1 MGNPNNNPGRD
12 METKP
17 GYIKLPRELLAA
29 PIARQP
35 QRLALFVHLLLM
47 ANREAKEWN
56 GVRIERGQVITSLR
70 SLSTRCGLS
79 VSGVRTALNGLCR
92 EGIAQVSAKVGAR
105 PQMGGPAQVAA
116 QGYTVVTL
124 CNFDS
129 YEGPAVEART
139 GSRTPPSETPA
150 QVAAQ
155 VSAPT
160 RENNIDILSIIED
173 PRFLDIVQEWAEYK
187 REKKQAYK
195 GRKGLSQFYNRLRE
209 LSGGDPDTARRIVAE
224 AMAANYATIYPPK
237 VPRAS
242 MPSPD
247 TRGRVEVP
255 EYNESNFKS
264 TF

>member
-1 MGNPNNNPGRD
+1 MD
-12 METKP
+12 TKP
-17 GYIKLPRELLAA
+17 GYIKLPRELLD
-29 PIARQP
+29 RSLSRRP
-35 QRLALFVHLLLM
+35 QHLALFIHLLLM

-56 GVRIERGQVITSLR
+56 GIRIERGQVLTSLR
-70 SLSTRCGLS
+70 SLSMSCGLS
-79 VSGVRTALNGLCR
+79 VSGVRTTLRVLHR
-92 EGIAQVSAKVGAR
+92 EGIAQVAAQVGAR
-105 PQMGGPAQVAA
+105 PQTGGPAQVAA
-116 QGYTVVTL
+116 QGYTIVTI

-129 YEGPAVEART
+129 YEGPAVEGRT
-139 GSRTPPSETPA
+139 GSRTPLDYEPA
-150 QVAAQ
+150 HLNAQ

-160 RENNIDILSIIED
+160 REDNIDILSIIDD

-209 LSGGDPDTARRIVAE
+209 LSGGDLDTARRIVAE

-242 MPSPD
+242 MLNPS

-255 EYNESNFKS
+255 EYTENNFKS

>member
-1 MGNPNNNPGRD
+1 MRGSALAAQSSTAVVIAGQSWPMGNPNNNPGRD

-56 GVRIERGQVITSLR
+56 GVRIERGQVVTSLR

-155 VSAPT
+155 VSAK
-160 RENNIDILSIIED
+160 II
-173 PRFLDIVQEWAEYK
+173 
-187 REKKQAYK
+187 
-195 GRKGLSQFYNRLRE
+195 
-209 LSGGDPDTARRIVAE
+209 
-224 AMAANYATIYPPK
+224 
-237 VPRAS
+237 
-242 MPSPD
+242 
-247 TRGRVEVP
+247 
-255 EYNESNFKS
+255 
-264 TF
+264 

>member
-1 MGNPNNNPGRD
+1 

-29 PIARQP
+29 PIAKQP

-56 GVRIERGQVITSLR
+56 GVRIERGQVVTSLR
-70 SLSTRCGLS
+70 SLSMRCGLT

-92 EGIAQVSAKVGAR
+92 DGIAQVSAKVGAR
-105 PQMGGPAQVAA
+105 PQSGGPAQVAA

-124 CNFDS
+124 CNYDS

-139 GSRTPPSETPA
+139 GSRTPQSETPA

-173 PRFLDIVQEWAEYK
+173 PRFLEIVQEWAEYK

-195 GRKGLSQFYNRLRE
+195 GRKGLTQFYNRLRE
-209 LSGGDPDTARRIVAE
+209 LSGGDPGTARRIVSE
-224 AMAANYATIYPPK
+224 AMAANYATIYAPK
-237 VPRAS
+237 TPRAS
-242 MPSPD
+242 MPRPD
-247 TRGRVEVP
+247 TLGRVEVP
-255 EYNESNFKS
+255 EYTESNFKS